1 MHHKIV
7 KTPGR
12 PEELHFGARPAI
24 KTEGRSSGTTARKTM
39 KKGLLVVF
47 EGIDGAGKSTQA
59 RALVRKLRALGHDTA
74 YFREPSRGRWGRE
87 LKRKAKTTGS
97 LTPEE
102 ELALFQADR
111 RDNVERNLK
120 PALRRGRIV
129 VLDRYYFST
138 IAYQGAKGIDRTR
151 IRRMNERFAPRPDL
165 VFVLD
170 IGAAEGLARI
180 ANRKSKDL
188 LFEREL
194 YLVRVR
200 RTFRSFRGRG
210 MIHVDAR
217 RGREEIRR
225 LVLDTT
231 LGLLKKRA

>member
-1 MHHKIV
+1 M
-7 KTPGR
+7 
-12 PEELHFGARPAI
+12 
-24 KTEGRSSGTTARKTM
+24 SARKKV

-47 EGIDGAGKSTQA
+47 EGIDGSGKSTQA
-59 RALVRKLRALGHDTA
+59 RALVRKLRALGYDA
-74 YFREPSRGRWGRE
+74 PYFREPSRGRWGRE

-97 LTPEE
+97 LTPED
-102 ELALFQADR
+102 ELTLFLADR

-120 PALRRGRIV
+120 PALRRGCVV

-165 VFVLD
+165 VFILD
-170 IGAAEGLARI
+170 IGAAEGLSRI
-180 ANRKSKDL
+180 ERRKSKDL
-188 LFEREL
+188 LFERES

-210 MIHVDAR
+210 IIHVDAR
-217 RGREEIRR
+217 RDREDIRR
-225 LVLDTT
+225 FVLEATRR
-231 LGLLKKRA
+231 LLKKRA